1 MDYTNEIYEGQKK
14 INGQLC
20 RVDWKLIEALRAV
33 MTLLEQSRPPL
44 PSELLQD
51 LRRKIEGAD
60 YVSRKVAEIKPP
72 GCEPELRE
80 DQPYTPPTPAP
91 PQPTG
96 V

>member
-33 MTLLEQSRPPL
+33 KVILEQSRPPL
-44 PSELLQD
+44 PPDLLED
-51 LRRKIEGAD
+51 LQRKIEAAN

-72 GCEPELRE
+72 GCEPEIRE
-80 DQPYTPPTPAP
+80 DQPYTPPVTPP
-91 PQPTG
+91 PPTG